1 MLFENL
7 QVGRIAMHEVLRR
20 DDDRQP
26 KQPVYGTSLEN
37 LSVAAKTAF
46 RLRITEALSTQAKS
60 IEMVI
65 AETGAG
71 SMRDIAGRLLP
82 SNDEQFLAVSRE
94 VADKLVKA
102 QKSRSIPGGVVIVF
116 DGSFGVPK
124 KRFMAVIKA
133 ETQSGFRRNKTDKDV
148 LTEFLENIFLTPA
161 TRLYKIGF
169 LVEDS
174 EQDQIWKAFVFDSN
188 ISSSH
193 RETAAQYF
201 YEDFLGC
208 HFPSDGAYET
218 SRFFDLTR
226 EFIRRA
232 DIDQND
238 KRDLGDALYT
248 FIKTEKAATFTAN
261 EFSESYLPIDY
272 RDPFKKF
279 LETRKFPDRAVVRDT
294 SAMGGRLRRRKFKF
308 GDNIELSV
316 PPELLH
322 NKEVR
327 IEQGAPAK
335 FGGDGDGVWT
345 QVTIHRPITDQL

>member
-1 MLFENL
+1 MLLENL
-7 QVGRIAMHEVLRR
+7 QIGRIAMHEVLRR

-26 KQPVYGTSLEN
+26 KQPIYGTSLEN
-37 LSVAAKTAF
+37 LSIAAKAAF
-46 RLRITEALSTQAKS
+46 RLRVTEALSTQAKS

-65 AETGAG
+65 ADTGAG
-71 SMRDIAGRLLP
+71 SMQDIANRLLP
-82 SNDEQFLAVSRE
+82 CTDQQFLAVSRE

-102 QKSRSIPGGVVIVF
+102 QKYRSMPGGVTIVF

-124 KRFMAVIKA
+124 HSFVAVIKA
-133 ETQSGFRRNKTDKDV
+133 ETQSGFRRNKRDEDV

-169 LVEDS
+169 LIQAADPADGWRS
-174 EQDQIWKAFVFDSN
+174 FIFDSN

-226 EFIRRA
+226 EFVRKTELG
-232 DIDQND
+232 QEE

-261 EFSESYLPIDY
+261 EFAENYLPVDY

-279 LETRKFPDRAVVRDT
+279 LEARKFPERAVVRDT
-294 SAMGGRLRRRKFKF
+294 SAMGTRLRRRKFKF

-322 NKEVR
+322 NKEVK
-327 IEQGAPAK
+327 IEQGPPAK
-335 FGGDGDGVWT
+335 FGGDGEGVWT